1 MPIISKISAQ
11 KKPGRYN
18 IFLDGKYAFSASEQ
32 TVAKFVLLKGRKLT
46 DEKITEIKHY
56 DDGARATD
64 LAARYLNYQ
73 PRTIFEILQ
82 YLKKHHISDESANDA
97 VEELKK
103 MGYLD
108 DHKYVQLF
116 IKNDL
121 RVGTDGSRSLQR
133 KLTQKGVDPEISQ
146 VELENV
152 ADEDWVSVGQRVL
165 KSMAHK
171 VGKLSERELKRKMK
185 TKLLTHGFD
194 SNVSDMIIEAMDLHA
209 DEDEQMEALKK
220 QGIKAYKRF
229 RRFDD
234 RKRKSKIRNYLFT
247 HGFSSSEINAFLDG
261 DIIPLDE
268 LSEY

>member
-1 MPIISKISAQ
+1 
-11 KKPGRYN
+11 
-18 IFLDGKYAFSASEQ
+18 
-32 TVAKFVLLKGRKLT
+32 
-46 DEKITEIKHY
+46 
-56 DDGARATD
+56 
-64 LAARYLNYQ
+64 
-73 PRTIFEILQ
+73 
-82 YLKKHHISDESANDA
+82 
-97 VEELKK
+97 
-103 MGYLD
+103 
-108 DHKYVQLF
+108 
-116 IKNDL
+116 
-121 RVGTDGSRSLQR
+121 
-133 KLTQKGVDPEISQ
+133 Q

-247 HGFSSSEINAFLDG
+247 HGFSSSEINA
-261 DIIPLDE
+261 
-268 LSEY
+268 

>member
-1 MPIISKISAQ
+1 
-11 KKPGRYN
+11 
-18 IFLDGKYAFSASEQ
+18 
-32 TVAKFVLLKGRKLT
+32 
-46 DEKITEIKHY
+46 
-56 DDGARATD
+56 
-64 LAARYLNYQ
+64 
-73 PRTIFEILQ
+73 
-82 YLKKHHISDESANDA
+82 
-97 VEELKK
+97 

-185 TKLLTHGFD
+185 TKLLTHGLIL
-194 SNVSDMIIEAMDLHA
+194 M
-209 DEDEQMEALKK
+209 
-220 QGIKAYKRF
+220 
-229 RRFDD
+229 
-234 RKRKSKIRNYLFT
+234 
-247 HGFSSSEINAFLDG
+247 FL
-261 DIIPLDE
+261 I
-268 LSEY
+268 